1 MADRKRCR
9 SHFKCLILGEDCGT
23 YTKPDIQLKGEQLI
37 RNLNTITGIH
47 NYIPDDLQNAVDFL
61 NSCYNL
67 YPFEGLIEKKFPLK
81 DVDLAFEYAE
91 ENRPIRVAVCP
102 DE

>member
-23 YTKPDIQLKGEQLI
+23 YTQPDIQLKGEQLI

-81 DVDLAFEYAE
+81 DVDLAFESAE